1 MIEIPGQIGAL
12 RPANCQVLGHGH
24 VECWCEC
31 GRSETF
37 SVESLQRAHAENRP
51 IRCSRCRWG
60 QSLLAGVS
68 DAQAETLI
76 AIVAGWSVGLAP
88 TPAEVARTIRK
99 EREVTDRL
107 VRRLAEKRLVCRT
120 FERGRYRPT
129 AAGLELVGAAV
140 PEMEVAAE

>member
-1 MIEIPGQIGAL
+1 MLDLPDQIGHLRPDRCQADYREKVPCQCSCGRVETFVAQALHRAL
-12 RPANCQVLGHGH
+12 R
-24 VECWCEC
+24 
-31 GRSETF
+31 
-37 SVESLQRAHAENRP
+37 LQRP

-60 QSLLAGVS
+60 QSLLPGVG

-88 TPAEVARTIRK
+88 TPVEVARTIRK

-107 VRRLAEKRLVCRT
+107 VRRLTEKRLVCRT

-129 AAGLELVGAAV
+129 AAGLELVG
-140 PEMEVAAE
+140 EVSSMAEAAE